1 MATVL
6 DRPFIPTEGEAK
18 QARQTLEQLSADNS
32 DSHYILGAQSGK
44 QAAIP
49 ESVFKLVLALL
60 GEISKGNAVMVMPMQ
75 AELTTIEAADFL
87 NVSRPHLIKLL
98 EQGEIN
104 YRMVGKHRRVMF
116 EDLLKYKDSS
126 KRRRLKAVSE
136 MTAEDDAMFGME
148 D

>member
-6 DRPFIPTEGEAK
+6 DQPFIPSEGEAK
-18 QARQTLEQLSADNS
+18 EARQTLEQLQADSS
-32 DSHYILGAQSGK
+32 DSHYIMGAQSGRR
-44 QAAIP
+44 AAIP
-49 ESVFKLVLALL
+49 ESVFKLVLGLL

-98 EQGEIN
+98 EQGEISF
-104 YRMVGKHRRVMF
+104 RMVGKHRRVLF
-116 EDLLKYKDSS
+116 EDLLKYKEQS
-126 KRRRLKAVSE
+126 RRQRLKSIAE
-136 MTAEDDAMFGME
+136 MTAEDDQMFGME